1 MASTPHIPSELLALY
16 LSGEADG
23 AQRHAVEA
31 WAAEAPENAD
41 ELRRMGAVWDLGG
54 QAADLPEVDVDRAWA
69 KLEGRIADAEG
80 KGRVRT
86 IGARSWPR
94 WLSAAAMVALL
105 VLAARWFFQP
115 ASTTYLAQAQP
126 EQILLA
132 DSSRTVLFPGS
143 KLKETMGKQR
153 AIRLQGR
160 AYFEVRR
167 DEHRPFTV
175 DAGELQ
181 VTVLGTA
188 FEVAD
193 YDTAAYA
200 TVRVRTGHVRVVA
213 GIDTVE
219 LLAGDHL
226 RYDKQRHLLERRP
239 APPMEVYGLRVLRF
253 EGAPMAQ
260 VAEQLERLYQVRVAF
275 GNERIAACRL
285 TAEFNDEP
293 IGNILEVIAETFG
306 LTVTDTNGTFK
317 LDGDGC

>member
-1 MASTPHIPSELLALY
+1 MTPNDFPSELLASY

-23 AQRHAVEA
+23 AQRRAVED
-31 WAAEAPENAD
+31 WAAEAPANAE
-41 ELRRMGAVWDLGG
+41 ELRRMRALWDLGG
-54 QAADLPEVDVDRAWA
+54 HAVDVPEVNVDAAWA
-69 KLEGRIADAEG
+69 RLENRIADAEG
-80 KGRVRT
+80 TGRVRS
-86 IGARSWPR
+86 IGARTWTR

-115 ASTTYLAQAQP
+115 ASTTYLARAQP
-126 EQILLA
+126 EQFLLA

-167 DEHRPFTV
+167 DEQRPFTV
-175 DAGELQ
+175 DAGDLR

-213 GIDTVE
+213 GADTMD

-226 RYDKQRHLLERRP
+226 RYDKHLRPAGDQGDKYLQPGRRWLLRVRIMVSWSAMRSRRP
-239 APPMEVYGLRVLRF
+239 AVFAEAPEGLFRPVPRTGWPCNGIRCARPCATPF
-253 EGAPMAQ
+253 
-260 VAEQLERLYQVRVAF
+260 RVA
-275 GNERIAACRL
+275 
-285 TAEFNDEP
+285 
-293 IGNILEVIAETFG
+293 
-306 LTVTDTNGTFK
+306 
-317 LDGDGC
+317 

>member
-1 MASTPHIPSELLALY
+1 MTPNDFPSELLASY

-23 AQRHAVEA
+23 AQRRAVED
-31 WAAEAPENAD
+31 WAAEAPANAE
-41 ELRRMGAVWDLGG
+41 ELRRMRALWDLGG
-54 QAADLPEVDVDRAWA
+54 HAVDVPEVNVDAAWA
-69 KLEGRIADAEG
+69 RLENRIADAEG
-80 KGRVRT
+80 TGRVRF
-86 IGARSWPR
+86 IGARTWTR
-94 WLSAAAMVALL
+94 WLSAAAMVAML

-153 AIRLQGR
+153 AISLQGR

-167 DEHRPFTV
+167 DEQRPFTV
-175 DAGELQ
+175 DAGDLR

-200 TVRVRTGHVRVVA
+200 SVRVRNGHVRVVA
-213 GIDTVE
+213 GADTMD
-219 LLAGDHL
+219 LLAGDHV

-239 APPMEVYGLRVLRF
+239 APPMEVYGLRVLKF
-253 EGAPMAQ
+253 EGAPMAR
-260 VAEQLERLYQVRVAF
+260 VVEQLEAMYQVRITL
-275 GNERIAACRL
+275 GNENIANCRL

-293 IGNILEVIAETFG
+293 IGSILDVIAQTFG
-306 LTVTDTNGTFK
+306 LTVTDVTGTFK
-317 LDGDGC
+317 LEGDGC

>member
-1 MASTPHIPSELLALY
+1 MTPNDFPSELLASY

-23 AQRHAVEA
+23 AQRRAVED
-31 WAAEAPENAD
+31 WAAEAPANAE
-41 ELRRMGAVWDLGG
+41 ELRRMRALWDLGG
-54 QAADLPEVDVDRAWA
+54 HAVDVPEVNVDAAWA
-69 KLEGRIADAEG
+69 RLENRIADAEG
-80 KGRVRT
+80 TGRVRS
-86 IGARSWPR
+86 IGARTWTR

-115 ASTTYLAQAQP
+115 ASTTYLARAQP
-126 EQILLA
+126 EQFLLA

-167 DEHRPFTV
+167 DEQRPFTV
-175 DAGELQ
+175 DAGDLR

-213 GIDTVE
+213 GADTMD

-226 RYDKQRHLLERRP
+226 RYDKQRHVLERRP
-239 APPMEVYGLRVLRF
+239 APPMEVYGLRVLKF
-253 EGAPMAQ
+253 EGAPMAR
-260 VAEQLERLYQVRVAF
+260 VVEQLEAMYQVRITL
-275 GNERIAACRL
+275 GNENIANCRL

-293 IGNILEVIAETFG
+293 IGSILDVIAQTFG
-306 LTVTDTNGTFK
+306 LQVTKETNTYN
-317 LDGDGC
+317 LEGDGC

>member
-1 MASTPHIPSELLALY
+1 VNVDA
-16 LSGEADG
+16 
-23 AQRHAVEA
+23 A
-31 WAAEAPENAD
+31 WARLEN
-41 ELRRMGAVWDLGG
+41 
-54 QAADLPEVDVDRAWA
+54 
-69 KLEGRIADAEG
+69 RIADAEG
-80 KGRVRT
+80 TGRVRS
-86 IGARSWPR
+86 IGARTWTR

-115 ASTTYLAQAQP
+115 ASTTYLARAQP
-126 EQILLA
+126 EQFLLA

-167 DEHRPFTV
+167 DEQRPFTV
-175 DAGELQ
+175 DAGDLR

-213 GIDTVE
+213 GADTMD

-226 RYDKQRHLLERRP
+226 RYDKQRHVLERRP
-239 APPMEVYGLRVLRF
+239 APPMEVYGLRVLKF
-253 EGAPMAQ
+253 EGAPMAR
-260 VAEQLERLYQVRVAF
+260 VVEQLEAMYQVRITL
-275 GNERIAACRL
+275 GNENIANCRL

-293 IGNILEVIAETFG
+293 IGSILDVIAQTFG
-306 LTVTDTNGTFK
+306 LQVTKETNTYN
-317 LDGDGC
+317 LEGDGC

>member
-1 MASTPHIPSELLALY
+1 MAHTPSIPSELLALY
-16 LSGEADG
+16 LSGEADEE
-23 AQRHAVEA
+23 QRGAVEA
-31 WAAEAPENAD
+31 WAAEAPANAD
-41 ELRRMGAVWDLGG
+41 ELRRMRELWDLGG
-54 QAADLPEVDVDRAWA
+54 QAVDVPEVDVEAAWVR
-69 KLEGRIADAEG
+69 LEARIADAEG
-80 KGRVRT
+80 KGRVRS
-86 IGARSWPR
+86 IGVRTWPR

-115 ASTTYLAQAQP
+115 ASTTYLARAQP
-126 EQILLA
+126 EQFLLA

-167 DEHRPFTV
+167 DEQRPFTV
-175 DAGELQ
+175 DAGDLR

-193 YDTAAYA
+193 YDTAAFA
-200 TVRVRTGHVRVVA
+200 TVRVRNGHVRVVA
-213 GIDTVE
+213 GADTLD
-219 LLAGDHL
+219 LLAGDHV
-226 RYDKQRHLLERRP
+226 RYDKKRHVLERRP
-239 APPMEVYGLRVLRF
+239 APPMEVYGLRVLKF

-260 VAEQLERLYQVRVAF
+260 VVQQLETLYKVRITLA
-275 GNERIAACRL
+275 NERIAACRL

-293 IGNILEVIAETFG
+293 IGSIVDVIAETFG
-306 LTVTDTNGTFK
+306 LHATAKPDGFE

>member
-1 MASTPHIPSELLALY
+1 MTPNDFPSELLASY

-23 AQRHAVEA
+23 AQRRAVED
-31 WAAEAPENAD
+31 WAAEAPANAE
-41 ELRRMGAVWDLGG
+41 ELRRMRALWDLGG
-54 QAADLPEVDVDRAWA
+54 HAVDVPEVNVDAAWA
-69 KLEGRIADAEG
+69 RLENRIADAEG
-80 KGRVRT
+80 TGRVRS
-86 IGARSWPR
+86 IGARTWTR

-115 ASTTYLAQAQP
+115 ASTTYLARAQP
-126 EQILLA
+126 EQFLLA

-167 DEHRPFTV
+167 DEQRPFTV
-175 DAGELQ
+175 DAGDLR

-213 GIDTVE
+213 GADTMD
-219 LLAGDHL
+219 LLAGDHV
-226 RYDKQRHLLERRP
+226 RYNKERHLLERRP
-239 APPMEVYGLRVLRF
+239 APPMEVYGLRVLKF
-253 EGAPMAQ
+253 EGAPMAR
-260 VAEQLERLYQVRVAF
+260 VVEQLEAMYQVRITL
-275 GNERIAACRL
+275 GNERIADCRL

-293 IGNILEVIAETFG
+293 IGSILEVIAQTFG
-306 LTVTDTNGTFK
+306 LTVTDVTGTFK